1 MLADKYNVKY
11 TKKTPAS
18 VILDGL
24 PVQVQRE
31 FRIPKMMG
39 GKIKKKKLSPG
50 GRAIS
55 DGDSEG
61 GRSLSDAEQKFIAK
75 IKKQIAQGESG
86 KSISDGDQVKFMR
99 LQKIMGKVVTPFKDV
114 YDTIT
119 KPANA
124 IMKKITGKASGGKI
138 KKTYAMGGGIRKANY
153 K

>member
-50 GRAIS
+50 GRATS
-55 DGDSEG
+55 DRDSEG
-61 GRSLSDAEQKFIAK
+61 GRALSDADQKFIAK
-75 IKKQIAQGESG
+75 IKKQMAQGESG
-86 KSISDGDQVKFMR
+86 GSISDGDQVKFMR
-99 LQKIMGKVVTPFKDV
+99 LQKIIAGGKSKSDRDM
-114 YDTIT
+114 DTYS
-119 KPANA
+119 
-124 IMKKITGKASGGKI
+124 KASGGKV
-138 KKTYAMGGGIRKANY
+138 KKTYAKGGGIRKANY